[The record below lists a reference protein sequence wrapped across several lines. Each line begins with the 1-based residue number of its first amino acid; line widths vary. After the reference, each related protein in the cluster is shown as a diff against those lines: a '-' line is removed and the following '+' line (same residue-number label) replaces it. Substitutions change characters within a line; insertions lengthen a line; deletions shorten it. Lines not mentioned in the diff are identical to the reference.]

1 MKHKKKQ
8 TPAYLIWVEQRPSSM
23 GKGKT
28 AYFKAVKAA
37 ASAAGIKTPIT
48 TPDIEV
54 EIVYSTIRRSTE
66 RMDADNVNKPTLD
79 ALKGTAYID
88 DRQVRSVTSIVFDR
102 TIDNVVNGI
111 VEHMGRLFYSP
122 HPDVVL
128 IPVFSDTRLAD
139 LGGEKEVQNRRYVE
153 WQCNF
158 DRMLSKMKKVSA

>member
-1 MKHKKKQ
+1 
-8 TPAYLIWVEQRPSSM
+8 
-23 GKGKT
+23 
-28 AYFKAVKAA
+28 
-37 ASAAGIKTPIT
+37 
-48 TPDIEV
+48 
-54 EIVYSTIRRSTE
+54 
-66 RMDADNVNKPTLD
+66 MDADNVNKPTLD

-128 IPVFSDTRLAD
+128 IRVFSDTRLAD

>member
-28 AYFKAVKAA
+28 AYFKSVKAA

-79 ALKGTAYID
+79 ALKGTAFH
-88 DRQVRSVTSIVFDR
+88 R
-102 TIDNVVNGI
+102 
-111 VEHMGRLFYSP
+111 
-122 HPDVVL
+122 
-128 IPVFSDTRLAD
+128 
-139 LGGEKEVQNRRYVE
+139 
-153 WQCNF
+153 
-158 DRMLSKMKKVSA
+158 